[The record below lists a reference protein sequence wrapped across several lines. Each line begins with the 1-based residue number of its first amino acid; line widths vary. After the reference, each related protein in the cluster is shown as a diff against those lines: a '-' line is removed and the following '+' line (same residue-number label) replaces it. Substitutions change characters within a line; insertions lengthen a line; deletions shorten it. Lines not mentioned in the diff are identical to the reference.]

1 MSTASGQKRSAANS
15 LAYGHQSRVLQE
27 DSLEDFLQDAE
38 DVSGINFEFDHLKFE
53 ALPGERLAQT
63 RKEQYDGELYSRIV
77 LAADPQLKGMNKS
90 LRNHVLIHEG
100 VHSLQFERGLCE
112 KLLEEELSKEEV
124 RQLQSEMNKNE
135 KRLEGA
141 TEAITHFLDPESQ
154 KVGRRFYPDEMAL
167 VESELEPGSEI
178 AKDIK
183 NTRNAIVEEYKQ
195 VYEVDV
201 NEGIY
206 REKGVFNGEGYDAVV
221 TGDSVEDYGEEIVN
235 QYLEHRYSEDEY
247 QRSAEAGIYDGWE
260 TAAME
265 EYVA

>member
-1 MSTASGQKRSAANS
+1 MSTASGQKRSATNS
-15 LAYGHQSRVLQE
+15 LTYGHQSRVLQE

-38 DVSGINFEFDHLKFE
+38 DVSGINFKFDHLKFE
-53 ALPGERLAQT
+53 TLPGERLAQT

-90 LRNHVLIHEG
+90 VRNHALIHEG

-124 RQLQSEMNKNE
+124 RQLQSEMSKNE

-201 NEGIY
+201 NEGVY
-206 REKGVFNGEGYDAVV
+206 REKGVFNGERYDAVV
-221 TGDSVEDYGEEIVN
+221 VGDSVEDYGEEIVN